1 MIDVEIFSLGNPV
14 KYGSHAGSKLSQALL
29 GVGAASAINLSYSD
43 AGLFGVVLAV
53 PSSEAGKA
61 VSAAAKALRSVKVN
75 DSQLARA
82 KAQLKADLLMADES
96 TDHLL
101 SELTIQSVINKSA
114 GPSTAD
120 LVAAASKLT
129 AADVNAVASQLASAK
144 LAVAA
149 VGNLSNVPY
158 ADEL

>member
-1 MIDVEIFSLGNPV
+1 MH
-14 KYGSHAGSKLSQALL
+14 YGSNPGSKLSQALL
-29 GVGAASAINLSYSD
+29 GSGAASAFNLSYSD
-43 AGLFGVVLAV
+43 AGLIGVVVAA
-53 PSSEAGKA
+53 PAGEAGKA

-75 DSQLARA
+75 DSELARA

-96 TDHLL
+96 TDHLVH
-101 SELTIQSVINKSA
+101 ELTIEALLSKSGA
-114 GPSTAD
+114 PAVAD
-120 LVAAASKLT
+120 VVAAASKLT
-129 AADVNAVASQLASAK
+129 AAEVNAVASQLASAK